1 MNTATC
7 MDKLNRDL
15 RAVPMCRVRKKH
27 EPVNLV
33 VLSNIELGGIVR
45 SGIPIDRRRA
55 DVDKRH
61 TGSRLLF
68 DKVDIALGRLTD
80 AVSIIAD
87 HRRKD
92 NAIPKS
98 CSAQWQRFVHV
109 LVIIESGHMLPPSNR
124 ECDCVATLCSIAS
137 NHLQE
142 HEKRRYSTGHPP
154 HEVDSMFRAST

>member
-1 MNTATC
+1 

-98 CSAQWQRFVHV
+98 CSA
-109 LVIIESGHMLPPSNR
+109 
-124 ECDCVATLCSIAS
+124 
-137 NHLQE
+137 
-142 HEKRRYSTGHPP
+142 
-154 HEVDSMFRAST
+154 